1 MSNAANGLHINK
13 QRWKIFLALMI
24 LFVIAASLILSNNF
38 LSKLGDREQSKATQW
53 VEAIKKKGALVELS
67 NDIFT
72 ELKKKER
79 QKINLVVAAQKVLLQ
94 KSDLSKNQDVEFSL
108 SIIQANTDIPVVL
121 LTEGNDI
128 G

>member
-79 QKINLVVAAQKVLLQ
+79 QSRSTTKARQETLQSILVNTPLA
-94 KSDLSKNQDVEFSL
+94 SL
-108 SIIQANTDIPVVL
+108 TSRSF
-121 LTEGNDI
+121 
-128 G
+128 